1 MIAKTTTKG
10 TFVVVLGG
18 RPVIR
23 KTTTKVPVPFVAV
36 GPAAAKKA
44 GHLPKEMTRLSNQS
58 RGDRGRRGPQA
69 CPGLGEHAGEVIIQP
84 LILGPLENL
93 VGLVVL
99 DHIAHVE
106 ERRAVGH
113 ARRLLHVVRH
123 DDDGAVG
130 HDR

>member
-1 MIAKTTTKG
+1 MIA
-10 TFVVVLGG
+10 
-18 RPVIR
+18 
-23 KTTTKVPVPFVAV
+23 KTTTKVPVPFVVVLGGRSRRAQSRKR
-36 GPAAAKKA
+36 KKA

-99 DHIAHVE
+99 DHIAHVK
-106 ERRAVGH
+106 ERRAV
-113 ARRLLHVVRH
+113 
-123 DDDGAVG
+123 
-130 HDR
+130 